1 MGEGDTK
8 GGGAPPGDE
17 PSPTGGSSRLEP
29 ARRATTL
36 KDVARLASV
45 DPSTASRVLRDD
57 PTQGVREE
65 TRGRILDAARVLNY
79 RPNAVAQSL
88 RTRRTDTIAVIVPSL
103 DNPALIDVI
112 RGIEMEAAAAGKLV
126 LLVESEAFG
135 LAEQSLEELEEL
147 FARLVLDGRAD
158 GLIVAFATVQ
168 DRLVG
173 RLAERGLPLVLV
185 NRRQGSMDGWVA
197 VDDVRGARMAVEH
210 LQWLGHRRIGF
221 VGFGEMTDT
230 ARRRELGYREA
241 MAAAGAAVDPR
252 WKASSLATRDGGREA
267 IRAILDASP
276 VPQRPTAVFCASLL
290 AGFGVLA
297 ALRDRSIAVPADIS
311 VIAFGDHESANDTAP
326 PLTTVHLPNVQ
337 MGREAVRMTIRAA
350 SGLPLSNTMIDRP
363 IDVVERG
370 STGPPPA
377 SSPATA
383 RGRSGPAGKERK

>member
-1 MGEGDTK
+1 VEK
-8 GGGAPPGDE
+8 GRRDL
-17 PSPTGGSSRLEP
+17 SDP

-57 PTQGVREE
+57 PNQGVREE

-112 RGIEMEAAAAGKLV
+112 RGIQTEAAAAGKLV
-126 LLVESEAFG
+126 LLVESDALG
-135 LAEQSLEELEEL
+135 LAEESLEEREEL

-158 GLIVAFATVQ
+158 GLIVAFAAVQ

-173 RLAERGLPLVLV
+173 RLGERGLPLVLV
-185 NRRQGSMDGWVA
+185 NRREGSMEGWVA
-197 VDDVRGARMAVEH
+197 VDDVRGAQMAVEH
-210 LQWLGHRRIGF
+210 LQSLGHRRIGF
-221 VGFGEMTDT
+221 VGFGDETDT
-230 ARRRELGYREA
+230 ARRREQGYREA
-241 MAAAGAAVDPR
+241 MAAAGTVVDPR
-252 WKASSLATRDGGREA
+252 WNASALATREGGRDAMSEL
-267 IRAILDASP
+267 LDATP
-276 VPQRPTAVFCASLL
+276 ARARPTAVFCASLL
-290 AGFGVLA
+290 VGFGVLA
-297 ALRDRSIAVPADIS
+297 ALRERSQSVPADIS

-326 PLTTVHLPNVQ
+326 PLTTVRLPNLQ

-350 SGLPLSNTMIDRP
+350 AGLPLSNSMIDGP
-363 IDVVERG
+363 IELVERG

-377 SSPATA
+377 SPAATRRA
-383 RGRSGPAGKERK
+383 K